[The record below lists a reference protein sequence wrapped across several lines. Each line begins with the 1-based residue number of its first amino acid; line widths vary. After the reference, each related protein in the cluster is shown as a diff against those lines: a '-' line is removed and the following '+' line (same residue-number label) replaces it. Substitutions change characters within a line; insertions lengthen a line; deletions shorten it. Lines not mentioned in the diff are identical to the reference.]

1 MKSLRSFYLAAGI
14 CLVWLVAAPLAR
26 ADQAWRTTLRL
37 SEPTEIPGKILPA
50 GDYVIKVVNTKEAR
64 SIVQFLDSKEA
75 EVMATVLAVPNY
87 RVPVPETTE
96 FVYFRR
102 AEGMPPALKSW
113 VYPGNNYGVEFV
125 YPKPEA
131 VTLAGKTME
140 PVMAVPAE
148 TEPTLQ
154 SEVLVV
160 SPEKKETPLV
170 EKQARLPKTAG
181 FLPLIAL
188 FGISSLAGAAGL
200 RRLARRS
207 S

>member
-1 MKSLRSFYLAAGI
+1 MRVLRSLSLLAGI
-14 CLVWLVAAPLAR
+14 GLISLISAPLASG
-26 ADQAWRTTLRL
+26 DQAWRTTLRL

-50 GDYVIKVVNTKEAR
+50 GDYVIKVVNTKETR
-64 SIVQFLDSKEA
+64 SIVQFLDTKEA

-87 RVPVPETTE
+87 RVPVPESTE

-131 VTLAGKTME
+131 LTLAEKTME
-140 PVMAVPAE
+140 PVMATPAE
-148 TEPTLQ
+148 TEPTLK

-160 SPEKKETPLV
+160 SPENKETPLV
-170 EKQARLPKTAG
+170 EKQARLPKTG
-181 FLPLIAL
+181 SFHPLVELIGLA
-188 FGISSLAGAAGL
+188 SLAGAAGL
-200 RRLARRS
+200 RGLVRRS